1 MSPATG
7 HYNGS
12 SFQHP
17 PMQTQGPMYATFF
30 RGNRRQVLLRAA
42 VLTAVIAIADWR
54 TVDEIPLSILYLLPM
69 MMVGSVLDPWQ
80 IGGLAALCMLLAEAF
95 DAFTWHPRTGVT
107 RDILYF
113 VAFFGVSMFTREVH
127 RNRRAAQE
135 HLEQITTES
144 EARREAEEQLRVLI
158 ESSPA
163 AIITADSD
171 GTVLMANDAAHRLLA
186 LPAGDL
192 PGRSVHAYFP
202 SLAHVPR
209 LQTSQQYRTTMQSRG
224 RRADGEVFLADIS
237 FSTYATHRGTR
248 LAAMILDTSEDM
260 RTREE
265 TSLQQMLAGSRIAAA
280 AVSHEVRNVSGAIS
294 VVHQNL
300 TRSGL
305 LSRDKDFEAL
315 GNLLHALE
323 RIAAVDLRQY
333 TDQSAEVDLI
343 AVLDDLRIVV
353 APALCEAGIACRWS
367 IPAEIPTVWADRQNL
382 LQVFL
387 NVTSNGIRALAGRKD
402 PEMAVSARLHDH
414 CVLVEF
420 VDNGGGVA
428 HPDRLFHPFQQEAD
442 VTGLGL
448 FLSRALMRACRG
460 ELRYKAVDIGACFVV
475 EMPIVESPEI
485 SL

>member
-1 MSPATG
+1 
-7 HYNGS
+7 
-12 SFQHP
+12 
-17 PMQTQGPMYATFF
+17 MQAQGPMYATFF
-30 RGNRRQVLLRAA
+30 RGNRREVLLRAA

-54 TVDEIPLSILYLLPM
+54 TVDEIPLSLLYLLPM
-69 MMVGSVLDPWQ
+69 MMVGSVLQPWQ
-80 IGGLAALCMLLAEAF
+80 IGGVAALCMVLAESF
-95 DAFTWHPRTGVT
+95 DAFPWHPRAGST

-113 VAFFGVSMFTREVH
+113 VAFFGAGMFTREVH
-127 RNRRAAQE
+127 RNRRAALD
-135 HLEQITTES
+135 HLEEITNES

-171 GTVLMANDAAHRLLA
+171 GTVLMANDAAHRLLT

-192 PGRSVHAYFP
+192 PGRSIHGYFP

-224 RRADGEVFLADIS
+224 RRADGEVFLAEIS

-248 LAAMILDTSEDM
+248 LAAMILDTSEDL

-265 TSLQQMLAGSRIAAA
+265 TGLQQMLAGSRIAAA

-315 GNLLHALE
+315 GSLLHALE

-333 TDQSAEVDLI
+333 TDQSAEIDLI

-353 APALCEAGIACRWS
+353 APALRDAGIECRWN
-367 IPAEIPTVWADRQNL
+367 IPAELPAIWADRQNL

-387 NVTSNGIRALAGRKD
+387 NVTSNAIRALTGRSD
-402 PEMAVSARLHDH
+402 PELSVSALLQDH

-420 VDNGGGVA
+420 VDNAGGVA
-428 HPDRLFHPFQQEAD
+428 HPDRLFHPFQQEAE

-460 ELRYKAVDIGACFVV
+460 ELRYQPVENGAGFVV
-475 EMPIVESPEI
+475 EIPIVESPEI
-485 SL
+485 SA